1 MEVRLRPVGRV
12 IGADCAVG
20 SSETN
25 LRGASTTVAATT
37 PCGGLVV
44 LNPPTLKTMTL
55 GDGGDGSRL
64 GGLYEHSVGG

>member
-1 MEVRLRPVGRV
+1 MEVRLRLFGCN

-25 LRGASTTVAATT
+25 LRGASTTVAATN
-37 PCGGLVV
+37 PCGGFVV

-64 GGLYEHSVGG
+64 GAL